1 VDDPDPGRRRGAEGW
16 IGRNMS
22 AAPARGGYLRQA
34 WLVIVLALVYGGGL
48 AAVQTTLSGK
58 IAENKKAETYD
69 VIPDLVP
76 GGDKE
81 RTEELLVQ
89 GADGK
94 DARVYKV
101 FAADGSHRGWVLPG
115 AGQGFADRIDL
126 LVGLS
131 ADGSTITGLYVLAQK
146 ETPGLAD
153 YITGEDFRRRF
164 SGRPAGEALV
174 VVRSDPQAE
183 NEIRTLS
190 GATISSESVAAIVNA
205 ALANLRGAIGAGGGS
220 PPGVQESAQETARR

>member
-1 VDDPDPGRRRGAEGW
+1 
-16 IGRNMS
+16 MS
-22 AAPARGGYLRQA
+22 AAPPRGGYLKQA

-76 GGDKE
+76 GGDKA

-89 GADGK
+89 GADGR
-94 DARVYKV
+94 DVRVYRV

-146 ETPGLAD
+146 ETPGLGD
-153 YITGEDFRRRF
+153 YITGEEFRRRF
-164 SGRPAGEALV
+164 RGRPAGEPLV
-174 VVRSDPQAE
+174 VVKSDPQAE
-183 NEIRTLS
+183 NEIRALS
-190 GATISSESVAAIVNA
+190 GATISSESVATIVNA
-205 ALANLRGAIGAGGGS
+205 ALANLMGAIGAEAQGRRDS
-220 PPGVQESAQETARR
+220 PPVVQESAQQTAPR

>member
-1 VDDPDPGRRRGAEGW
+1 
-16 IGRNMS
+16 MS
-22 AAPARGGYLRQA
+22 AAPPRGGYLKQA
-34 WLVIVLALVYGGGL
+34 WLVIVLSLVYGGGL

-58 IAENKKAETYD
+58 IADNRRAETYD
-69 VIPDLVP
+69 VIPELVP
-76 GGDKE
+76 GGDEE

-94 DARVYKV
+94 DVRLYQV
-101 FAADGSHRGWVLPG
+101 FAADGSHRGWVLPAG
-115 AGQGFADRIDL
+115 GQGFADRIDL

-146 ETPGLAD
+146 ETPGLGD

-164 SGRPAGEALV
+164 AGRPAGEPLV
-174 VVRSDPQAE
+174 VVKSDPQAD
-183 NEIRTLS
+183 NEIRALS

-205 ALANLRGAIGAGGGS
+205 ALVNLRGAIGAGGDS
-220 PPGVQESAQETARR
+220 PQGVQESPPRQQEH